1 MRRSPGQRRRW
12 LHRPAGPGLPGRLR
26 PDKKQLMGRGVPPR
40 HPEHPSTSQTATEET
55 PTTPPAVSNDLTE
68 TDLLRAAFRDL
79 HGARLY
85 GFALLVARGDRARA
99 AQAASTALAAGAQRA
114 V

>member
-1 MRRSPGQRRRW
+1 M
-12 LHRPAGPGLPGRLR
+12 
-26 PDKKQLMGRGVPPR
+26 
-40 HPEHPSTSQTATEET
+40 
-55 PTTPPAVSNDLTE
+55 SNDLTE

-85 GFALLVARGDRARA
+85 GFALLVTQGDRFVMAFG
-99 AQAASTALAAGAQRA
+99 SPVGQRTPTNAISVIA